1 MLFYDGDGDCGSGA
15 GLDPNLRWCLNAP
28 LAFMLNTSAIW
39 EGVGRLTFF
48 ITYSNDV
55 DARRACM
62 FCGDEGAALW
72 GTYVST
78 WVAAMRHPHYM
89 KVAAPQIRNPYLQF
103 LTLSAAGWWPPR
115 VPNPHPRCLFT
126 AMWRQQ
132 LSVRPSAG
140 RPQVAIH
147 TAPAFVSHGG
157 CICFTRRL
165 HLFHRTH
172 SLVLPPQDCR
182 TGCGS
187 RPRRHWRW
195 LAKPQRAQLPPLA
208 SSSPSGIHEIRA
220 VRRRMSR
227 LQHRRRRCCRRPCLH
242 GRV

>member
-39 EGVGRLTFF
+39 QGVSRLTFF

-89 KVAAPQIRNPYLQF
+89 KVAAPQSRNPYLQF

-115 VPNPHPRCLFT
+115 VPNPHPRCVFT
-126 AMWRQQ
+126 AVRRQQ

-147 TAPAFVSHGG
+147 TAPAFVSPHAL
-157 CICFTRRL
+157 TRPSATGLPHRL
-165 HLFHRTH
+165 RVSAAPSLAVVGKTPACPASPPRLFLTLRDT
-172 SLVLPPQDCR
+172 
-182 TGCGS
+182 
-187 RPRRHWRW
+187 
-195 LAKPQRAQLPPLA
+195 
-208 SSSPSGIHEIRA
+208 
-220 VRRRMSR
+220 
-227 LQHRRRRCCRRPCLH
+227 
-242 GRV
+242 